1 MYIFMQVAKGLQ
13 YVHACGLIHRDLK
26 PANCFLMADGTVK
39 IGVSACLL
47 QNLHCTPFTLLYD
60 QVPGKLPP

>member
-1 MYIFMQVAKGLQ
+1 MHIFLQVAKGLQ

-39 IGVSACLL
+39 IGVRCRSGTERVTARSFAGC
-47 QNLHCTPFTLLYD
+47 
-60 QVPGKLPP
+60 